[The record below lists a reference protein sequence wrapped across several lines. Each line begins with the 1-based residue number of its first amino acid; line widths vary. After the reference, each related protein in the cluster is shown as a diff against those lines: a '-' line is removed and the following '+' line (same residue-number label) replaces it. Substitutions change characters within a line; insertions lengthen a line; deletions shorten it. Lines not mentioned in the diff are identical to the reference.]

1 LTLGEFDSG
10 KAQRRAARVGLGGV
24 AMRSRR
30 GVFPAMTGVIAM
42 SGGAAGPPF
51 WFIARCFDLVGALAL
66 IVLWRQGWLR
76 DVTAATSPPRRF
88 C

>member
-10 KAQRRAARVGLGGV
+10 KAQRRAARVGLGAV
-24 AMRSRR
+24 AMRATR
-30 GVFPAMTGVIAM
+30 GLFPAMTGENAM
-42 SGGAAGPPF
+42 SGGASGPPF

-66 IVLWRQGWLR
+66 IFLWRQGWLR